1 MYRINRFAVYA
12 ALFLLLTIEE
22 VALHHFNM
30 KGILPD
36 TLMIFVIFFGL
47 FSGIRLGIEAGL
59 VCGFIKD
66 VLGVGVFGL
75 NILVFGLIGLICG
88 ALTDKVYKEHIVTQF
103 AIVFM
108 VSLIVSGLH
117 LWHALYTALVAPLV
131 FLLMQKLFK
140 GSEMLEGWRY

>member
-1 MYRINRFAVYA
+1 MYRINRLAVYA
-12 ALFLLLTIEE
+12 ALFFLLTIEE
-22 VALHHFNM
+22 IAVHYFAM

-36 TLMIFVIFFGL
+36 TLMVFVIFFGL
-47 FSGIRLGIEAGL
+47 FSGIRLGTEAGL

-88 ALTDKVYKEHIVTQF
+88 ALTDKVYKENIITQF
-103 AIVFM
+103 SIVFM
-108 VSLIVSGLH
+108 ASLIVSGLH
-117 LWHALYTALVAPLV
+117 LGHALYTALVAPLI

-140 GSEMLEGWRY
+140 GSEILEGWRY